1 MSNAATHRHLLAHGP
16 ARLRALLAGL
26 PDALLDTNDG
36 EATWSPRQV
45 AGHLLDA
52 ERTTWIQRLA
62 IIVAGDP
69 EAVLPPFDRD
79 AHLERYAGVPLESL
93 LGEFEDA
100 RAANLAALDQMP
112 LDDETLARRARH
124 TVLGDVT
131 AAQLLATWAT
141 HDWAHLTQIAR
152 TIARS
157 QRAAVGPWVSFLS
170 VFSR

>member
-1 MSNAATHRHLLAHGP
+1 MSNPTIHRELLAHGP
-16 ARLRALLAGL
+16 ARLRGVLTGV
-26 PDALLDTNDG
+26 PEALLDTNEG
-36 EATWSPRQV
+36 AATWTPRQV
-45 AGHLLDA
+45 VGHLLDA

-69 EAVLPPFDRD
+69 AAVLPPFDRD
-79 AHLERYAGVPLESL
+79 AHLERYAATPLATL
-93 LGEFEDA
+93 LDDFEAARGE
-100 RAANLAALDQMP
+100 NLATLDRMQ
-112 LDDETLARRARH
+112 LDEAALARRARH
-124 TVLGDVT
+124 TVLGEVT

-157 QRAAVGPWVSFLS
+157 QREAVGPWTTFLS